1 MKKMLNISNHTMSLE
16 QLKEIQERGYDLIE
30 LPENLK
36 NAWGQLEPSNYP
48 IICNQIIEYA
58 EENKIDAFHLAGFAP
73 AVNLICMDMNTEFPI
88 YYAYSKRESVEIEI
102 EGQIVKKSIFKHIG
116 FFRYVTCK
124 EHLQNWKELN

>member
-1 MKKMLNISNHTMSLE
+1 MKKMLNISNHTMGLE
-16 QLKEIQERGYDLIE
+16 QLKEIQEKGYDLIE

-124 EHLQNWKELN
+124 EHLQN